1 MEMTFHRRGA
11 QIAERDA
18 ECQSSLRW
26 PQRSLRLCREF
37 PMKKGSWFFTFPLQ
51 GGTNVSTSSGDES
64 DLILTAVDVRR
75 AAAENVL
82 STDDAEQLL
91 RWAQAQRTSSRLS
104 ATAPR
109 EKAKGLNMVMV
120 AYYFG
125 AMLMIDRK
133 STRLNSSH

>member
-1 MEMTFHRRGA
+1 M
-11 QIAERDA
+11 
-18 ECQSSLRW
+18 
-26 PQRSLRLCREF
+26 
-37 PMKKGSWFFTFPLQ
+37 
-51 GGTNVSTSSGDES
+51 STSSGDES

-125 AMLMIDRK
+125 AMLMISACAWFLGDKWDALGSRGILI
-133 STRLNSSH
+133 T